1 MAEYIEREALLQNL
15 KRQYGEELG
24 WWCPVN
30 MSDIG
35 AMIEDA
41 PTADVAEVRHG
52 AWVFD
57 FELDGFNFYN
67 CSVCGRQETLLS
79 KESTAE
85 YFPYCHCG
93 AKMDGERREG

>member
-1 MAEYIEREALLQNL
+1 MSRYIDKAEAIHILTVECIGKYPTSFALGICAAAKAIE
-15 KRQYGEELG
+15 
-24 WWCPVN
+24 N
-30 MSDIG
+30 M
-35 AMIEDA
+35 

-52 AWVFD
+52 EWVFD

-67 CSVCGRQETLLS
+67 CSVCGRQENLLS

-93 AKMDGERREG
+93 AKMDGGGEG